1 MLSSFVGLRRRDRDA
16 LAKNGEEVK
25 QMFPSVK
32 FTLFGESDSCS
43 FRLPCVT
50 LPHTSSTC

>member
-32 FTLFGESDSCS
+32 FTLFGDQTVALSGY
-43 FRLPCVT
+43 LA
-50 LPHTSSTC
+50 